1 MKRRRARAWL
11 KTLPTTSDS
20 SPQFFNQHS
29 KQKEQS

>member
-1 MKRRRARAWL
+1 MKRRRARASL
-11 KTLPTTSDS
+11 TTLPTTSDS